1 MAFDPNHDADP
12 YLVHTTINVPAEP
25 VEEDVS
31 PFQDDYHLDSS
42 DCSGDGD
49 EHTLSE
55 KMVHYVGGHVAPEHW
70 TACKATIV
78 FYAGAHTSK
87 SAVMNKA
94 GKESAC
100 LETYQTAILAL
111 DSEFFSAEAIAF
123 FSHSFKKKDEPMGAE
138 ALYRYYQDSRNK
150 MRSLIIPLFPVSFA
164 SMKSGKGFH
173 ESCNAVFVSAYRKEL
188 MRTKR
193 MSKEEAD
200 QELPPHLWE
209 YRKNP
214 WFLAL
219 AVKVF
224 RRDPQLAPNV
234 ADVMTDKENVP
245 ISRANL
251 LRLKQKKAAAA
262 IKVEHAVK
270 KKIHGGSDASSLKI
284 QRSVAR
290 AKLHTARALELQ
302 SNIAQRLGRIREL
315 ESAMNLLDRMRS
327 IIGED
332 EYAQRVASVAA
343 SFPVFATFNA
353 DVSVVV
359 IDDDNEDEGRRR
371 TSSPCPSSTS
381 SKDHS
386 NSS

>member
-1 MAFDPNHDADP
+1 MTNDLAENIQ
-12 YLVHTTINVPAEP
+12 INVPAEP
-25 VEEDVS
+25 VDEEDVS

-42 DCSGDGD
+42 ECSGDGD
-49 EHTLSE
+49 EYTLSE
-55 KMVHYVGGHVAPEHW
+55 KMVHYVGGRVAPEHW

-78 FYAGAHTSK
+78 FHAGAHTSK
-87 SAVMNKA
+87 LVVMNKA

-100 LETYQTAILAL
+100 LATYQAAISAL
-111 DSEFFSAEAIAF
+111 NSDFFSAEAIAF

-200 QELPPHLWE
+200 QELPPHFWE

-234 ADVMTDKENVP
+234 AEVMTDKENLPV
-245 ISRANL
+245 SRANL
-251 LRLKQKKAAAA
+251 LRIKQKKAAAF
-262 IKVEHAVK
+262 IKVEHAAK
-270 KKIHGGSDASSLKI
+270 KKVYGQADTLSLKI
-284 QRSVAR
+284 KRNVAR
-290 AKLHTARALELQ
+290 AKVHTARALELQ
-302 SNIAQRLGRIREL
+302 SNVALCLGKIREL
-315 ESAMNLLDRMRS
+315 ESAMNLLDRMRP

-332 EYAQRVASVAA
+332 QYSQRVASVAA

-353 DVSVVV
+353 DVEVVV
-359 IDDDNEDEGRRR
+359 VDDTDTDESL
-371 TSSPCPSSTS
+371 TSPCRANSSTS
-381 SKDHS
+381 SSKDQ
-386 NSS
+386 NSTSS